1 VPLTLYVDGPAWR
14 THLRRVVA
22 DHPGIIPVAKG
33 NGYGFGVGRLAR
45 RCQWLG
51 VDELAVGTYGEL
63 PQVLDRFDG
72 DLLVLEPYRD
82 FLPAS
87 LTHPPGSSRRVVH
100 TIGRVV
106 DLTDLVAREDGRP
119 RIVLEAL
126 TSMYRHGL
134 AADDLLAALADHR
147 GARCVGVTLHL
158 PLGGGH
164 LAEVEWWLRTLEPAF
179 GTGRP
184 WPPILLSH
192 VRDEELAEL
201 AERHPER
208 VFRPRVGTSLWLGEL
223 DALSMRSTVN
233 DRHPVHRGDR
243 VGYRQRR
250 VGRDGW
256 VLVLSGGTS
265 HGIALE
271 APSAASSGRRRLGS
285 LARGGLESAGRA
297 LSPFVVG
304 DRRRWFV
311 EPPHMQVS
319 MVFLPS
325 DVAVPEV
332 GSEVPVRVR
341 YTTTLAD
348 RVVVS

>member
-14 THLRRVVA
+14 AHLRRVVA

-33 NGYGFGVGRLAR
+33 NGYGFGIGRLAR

-51 VDELAVGTYGEL
+51 VDQLAVGTYGEL
-63 PQVLDRFDG
+63 PPVLDRFDG
-72 DLLVLEPYRD
+72 DVLVLEPYRA
-82 FLPAS
+82 FLPAT
-87 LTHPPGSSRRVVH
+87 LTHPPGSARRVVH
-100 TIGRVV
+100 TVGRAA
-106 DLTDLVAREDGRP
+106 DLADLVAREDDRP

-164 LAEVEWWLRTLEPAF
+164 LAEVEGWLRTLEPAF
-179 GTGRP
+179 GRGRP

-192 VRDEELAEL
+192 VDDAEL
-201 AERHPER
+201 GELRARHPQR
-208 VFRPRVGTSLWLGEL
+208 VFRPRVGTSLWLGAL
-223 DALSMRSTVN
+223 DALSMRATVN
-233 DRHPVHRGDR
+233 DRHLVHRGDR

-256 VLVLSGGTS
+256 VLVVSGGTS

-271 APSAASSGRRRLGS
+271 APSATVSGRQRLNV

-304 DRRRWFV
+304 GRRRWFV

-319 MVFLPS
+319 MLFLPA
-325 DVAVPEV
+325 DVAVPEI

-348 RVVVS
+348 RVLVS

>member
-14 THLRRVVA
+14 AHLRRVVA

-33 NGYGFGVGRLAR
+33 NGYGFGIGRLAR

-51 VDELAVGTYGEL
+51 VDQLAVGTYGEL

-72 DLLVLEPYRD
+72 DVLVLEPYRA
-82 FLPAS
+82 FLPAA
-87 LTHPPGSSRRVVH
+87 LTHPRGSARRVVH
-100 TIGRVV
+100 TIGRAV
-106 DLTDLVAREDGRP
+106 DLTDLVAREDVRP

-134 AADDLLAALADHR
+134 AAADLLAALADHR

-164 LAEVEWWLRTLEPAF
+164 LAEVERWLRTLEPAF
-179 GTGRP
+179 GRGRA

-192 VRDEELAEL
+192 VHDAEL
-201 AERHPER
+201 GELGARHPER
-208 VFRPRVGTSLWLGEL
+208 VFRPRVGTSLWLGAI
-223 DALSMRSTVN
+223 DALSMRATVN
-233 DRHPVHRGDR
+233 DRHLVHRGDR

-256 VLVLSGGTS
+256 VLVVSGGTS

-271 APSAASSGRRRLGS
+271 APSAAVSGRQRLGV

-319 MVFLPS
+319 MLFLPA
-325 DVAVPEV
+325 DVAVPEI

>member
-1 VPLTLYVDGPAWR
+1 MPLTLYVDGPAWR
-14 THLRRVVA
+14 AHLRRVVE
-22 DHPGIIPVAKG
+22 DHPGVIPVAKG
-33 NGYGFGVGRLAR
+33 NGYGFGIGRLAR

-51 VDELAVGTYGEL
+51 VDLLAVGAYGEL

-72 DLLVLEPYRD
+72 DVLVLEPYRD

-87 LTHPPGSSRRVVH
+87 LTHPRGSSRRVVH
-100 TIGRVV
+100 TIGRAA
-106 DLTDLVAREDGRP
+106 DLTDLVGREDGRP
-119 RIVLEAL
+119 RIVLEGL

-164 LAEVEWWLRTLEPAF
+164 LAEVERWLRTLEPAF
-179 GTGRP
+179 GPGRP

-192 VRDEELAEL
+192 VHDRELAEL
-201 AERHPER
+201 GTRHPER
-208 VFRPRVGTSLWLGEL
+208 VFRPRVGTSLWLGDL

-233 DRHPVHRGDR
+233 DRHLVHRGDR

-271 APSAASSGRRRLGS
+271 APSAAGSGRQRLGS
-285 LARGGLESAGRA
+285 LARGGLESTGRA

-325 DVAVPEV
+325 DVAVPEI

-341 YTTTLAD
+341 FTTTLAD
-348 RVVVS
+348 RVIVS